1 MSSASYPDPDDTP
14 WFAEDSLLRNPSFLT
29 CFISIFFVYIFSI
42 RTYILF
48 LHIMDSSY
56 AIVGSDLGSDSD
68 HRQPGETAT
77 IGGTT
82 DSESGWDDR
91 ESQGQHET
99 GAKGKIVV
107 VGAGPVGAL
116 AAIYAAHRGFEVEV
130 YELRNGNDIIYFLS
144 SMNIYSFLYS
154 NSMFPCAPLMFCDG
168 FFC

>member
-1 MSSASYPDPDDTP
+1 
-14 WFAEDSLLRNPSFLT
+14 
-29 CFISIFFVYIFSI
+29 
-42 RTYILF
+42 
-48 LHIMDSSY
+48 MDSSY

-68 HRQPGETAT
+68 HRHPGETAT
-77 IGGTT
+77 IGGAT

-168 FFC
+168 FVCYFQTTIQSHFQSSQVMNYVQFRLSEPQSNTQ